1 MPYHLSF
8 RPTWRNL
15 SPNIRSIGAE
25 LGLHA
30 EFSGTRPVVWA
41 PRWRKTLSYKSVFC
55 NALVSN
61 NILTEPQMLRAVLR
75 FRLGCSRSGGVIFWQ
90 IDQHDQTYDGKIMY
104 YRLDCHRDKNHN
116 PNWVGSILARR
127 YGWKDTT
134 SRHCFFGLHQL
145 SNSPFAHT
153 DAIKLL
159 DEKYEPLPFCH
170 SEPSRGIS
178 PIAVVEAEKT
188 AVIMSEAYPQYMW
201 MACGGLNQLQPDKF
215 RPLRGHNLI
224 LFPDTDTTG
233 EAFNRWSEAAQTV
246 QNQIFWEDSPPIH
259 VSDLL
264 ERQATDDQK
273 QRKIDLAD
281 YWIETIRLSPQNS

>member
-1 MPYHLSF
+1 MFLPL
-8 RPTWRNL
+8 
-15 SPNIRSIGAE
+15 NITSIGAE
-25 LGLHA
+25 LGLRA
-30 EFSGTRPVVWA
+30 RFIGTRPVVWA
-41 PRWRKTLSYKSVFC
+41 PRWCETLSYQSVFC
-55 NALVSN
+55 RALVSN

-75 FRLGCSRSGGVIFWQ
+75 YRLGCSRSGGVIFWQ
-90 IDQHDQTYDGKIMY
+90 IDQHEETYNGKIMY
-104 YRLDCHRDKNHN
+104 YRPDCHRDKNHN

-159 DEKYEPLPFCH
+159 DEKYEPLPPCH

-188 AVIMSEAYPQYMW
+188 AVIMSEAYPQFMW

-215 RPLRGHNLI
+215 RPLRGHNLV

-281 YWIETIRLSPQNS
+281 FWIETIRLSPQKS